1 MGIGLGRGVGRK
13 RSWKRG
19 WWEEDLEEGWVG
31 REIRKKK

>member
-1 MGIGLGRGVGRK
+1 MGKGLGRGVGRK
-13 RSWKRG
+13 RSWKRV